1 MQTKHERYLSIE
13 MPDTKAVID
22 FMGDHPVTVK
32 LSLVDGELH
41 VYAVSATQDA
51 KILIDE
57 VVSVPEGDD
66 EDE

>member
-1 MQTKHERYLSIE
+1 MTTKHERYLSIE

-22 FMGDHPVTVK
+22 FMGTHPVTVK
-32 LSLVDGELH
+32 LSLIGGELH

-51 KILIDE
+51 PILVDE
-57 VVSVPEGDD
+57 VVNVPEGDD